1 MLPDRTRN
9 SYRIVRFKDKLGS
22 RSMPSGEIVFD
33 GAIAYQLAALDRGMK
48 QMLEMVNPS
57 RV

>member
-1 MLPDRTRN
+1 
-9 SYRIVRFKDKLGS
+9 
-22 RSMPSGEIVFD
+22 MPSGEIVFD